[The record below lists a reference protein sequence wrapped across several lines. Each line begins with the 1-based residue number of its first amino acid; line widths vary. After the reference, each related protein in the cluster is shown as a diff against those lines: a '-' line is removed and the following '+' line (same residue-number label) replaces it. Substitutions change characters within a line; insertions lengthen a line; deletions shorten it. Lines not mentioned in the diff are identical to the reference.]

1 MAVYMHRIRPNIWYF
16 PCLRYRIYIVHYQG
30 WPELYM
36 SVRMALAPLI
46 NCPANNTVYR
56 PYLCM
61 VRQPNLCLCIAY
73 PATIETFASY
83 LLEQTPQVNITAI
96 YAYLW
101 PCITTRVYP
110 AIMKT
115 LAGYL
120 LEQTPQIYITAIY
133 AYLWPC
139 ITTDTPGL
147 HHGNLCVSVA
157 MHYN

>member
-73 PATIETFASY
+73 PATMETFASY

-101 PCITTRVYP
+101 PCITPRVGQNRIYTP
-110 AIMKT
+110 YMTVYLVIFLPIIPYIHRIYMVLAT
-115 LAGYL
+115 L
-120 LEQTPQIYITAIY
+120 
-133 AYLWPC
+133 
-139 ITTDTPGL
+139 
-147 HHGNLCVSVA
+147 N
-157 MHYN
+157 YN